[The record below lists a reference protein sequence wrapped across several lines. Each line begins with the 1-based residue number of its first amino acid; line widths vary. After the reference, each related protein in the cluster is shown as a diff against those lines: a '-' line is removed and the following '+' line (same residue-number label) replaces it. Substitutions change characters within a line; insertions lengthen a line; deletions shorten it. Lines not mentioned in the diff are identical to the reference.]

1 MTLID
6 ANVLLYAYNANAPQQ
21 RMAAKWLSRLLDS
34 GEIIALPWVTI
45 WAFIRI
51 STNPKAIHAPMQR
64 ARELLRKFLAERA
77 AERIPDDLAAL
88 DSHPQKTQQVTDFY
102 LAALAEKHGMKLAT
116 MDERINHPAVVL
128 VGQLE

>member
-1 MTLID
+1 MIHLLD
-6 ANVLLYAYNANAPQQ
+6 VNVLL
-21 RMAAKWLSRLLDS
+21 AAIWKNHSQHDRAFSWLDGRRISVCPLSEL
-34 GEIIALPWVTI
+34 G
-45 WAFIRI
+45 FIRI